1 MLQRDVPRP
10 ERRLAED
17 MTSTTLRDIAPHP
30 APIPGLPGPRLAA
43 ACLVASAVLSVASVA
58 LQPPFPQGD
67 AALLEALAAAGAR
80 AWASALLFAS
90 AQLPLALAVVAVGAS
105 ARPRAA
111 RTAVAGAVL
120 AVVGAFGHAVYS
132 GVSLMTLVLAGGE
145 GDRAAHVRDLER
157 ASSSP
162 LMVFALLGLA
172 GTVLGLT
179 LLAIALWRS
188 RSAPRWVPVLVVAFL
203 VVEFIGTSLSTYVG
217 YVSSALL
224 LLAFVELARVQLRG
238 KRPQVD
244 VSR

>member
-1 MLQRDVPRP
+1 
-10 ERRLAED
+10 
-17 MTSTTLRDIAPHP
+17 MTSTTVRDAAPHHV
-30 APIPGLPGPRLAA
+30 PIPGTPGPRLAA
-43 ACLVASAVLSVASVA
+43 ACLVASGVLSVASVA
-58 LQPPFPQGD
+58 LQPPFPQGE
-67 AALLEALAAAGAR
+67 AALLDALAAAGAT
-80 AWASALLFAS
+80 AWVSALLFAS

-105 ARPRAA
+105 ARSGAR
-111 RTAVAGAVL
+111 RTAVAGTVL

-132 GVSLMTLVLAGGE
+132 GVSLMTLVLAGG
-145 GDRAAHVRDLER
+145 GVRDRAAHVRDLER

-162 LMVFALLGLA
+162 LMVFALLGLV
-172 GTVLGLT
+172 GTVLGLA